1 MESEI
6 NYIENNESN
15 EKNFDILY
23 QSFDY
28 DIKKINL
35 NNTINKKK
43 NIDKYDTITFYY
55 DFNNE
60 RIKYQT
66 KIKIGDSVTLKKFI
80 KDIYNRDLQ

>member
-43 NIDKYDTITFYY
+43 KY
-55 DFNNE
+55 
-60 RIKYQT
+60 R
-66 KIKIGDSVTLKKFI
+66 
-80 KDIYNRDLQ
+80 